1 MVIPEAPAT
10 PPVRRSPHD
19 AHHDTSRITN
29 RSTTFVHSTKDFA
42 MSRLVSRSMAHS
54 TGPRLAGK
62 VALVTGA
69 AQGIGAG
76 IARRFA
82 AEGAAVVVHH
92 NGDAQG
98 AARVVADI
106 VWRGGRAIAAQG
118 DVTHWPDV
126 RRLFE
131 DTVATF
137 GGLDILVNS
146 AGFAAP
152 VLQPG
157 TFAHDDVASSIESNM
172 FGTMLMCQEAIRLF
186 GAAGGSII
194 NLTSSERCDVAPGML
209 PELAH
214 DAAVDTLTRGLA
226 RAFGPRNVRVH
237 AIALGASASAASPA
251 INVLD
256 GSVVNPGF
264 ITVPASDRRRAPAA
278 IAELAVSLTGN
289 RCPGGSAIM
298 IAGG

>member
-1 MVIPEAPAT
+1 MT
-10 PPVRRSPHD
+10 D
-19 AHHDTSRITN
+19 
-29 RSTTFVHSTKDFA
+29 
-42 MSRLVSRSMAHS
+42 SMAHS
-54 TGPRLAGK
+54 MAQAAGFRLAGK

-92 NGDAQG
+92 DNDAQG

-106 VWRGGRAIAAQG
+106 VWRGGQAIAAQG

-146 AGFAAP
+146 AGLAP
-152 VLQPG
+152 ATLQP
-157 TFAHDDVASSIESNM
+157 AALEHDDAAESLQCNM

-186 GAAGGSII
+186 GTAGGSII
-194 NLTSSERCDVAPGML
+194 NLTSSERCDMAPGMF

-237 AIALGASASAASPA
+237 AIALGAAASVASPA

-264 ITVPASDRRRAPAA
+264 ITVPSSEGRRAV
-278 IAELAVSLTGN
+278 AELAVSLTG
-289 RCPGGSAIM
+289 CFADGAIM